1 MSKTALTTCLTGK
14 WRYIYSSFTNRHTLN
29 TLTKRVMFASLG
41 SDWSHSFASFT
52 PVPFAA
58 ASLGQV
64 HEAVLATH
72 VSPTGK
78 EERVAVKVQ
87 FPDVKKSIDSDLS
100 YLTTLLGGFGGVL
113 PKGAFLGRTIEVC

>member
-1 MSKTALTTCLTGK
+1 MS
-14 WRYIYSSFTNRHTLN
+14 S
-29 TLTKRVMFASLG
+29 SLG
-41 SDWSHSFASFT
+41 PSWSTFFASFT

-64 HEAVLATH
+64 HEAVLAAH

-78 EERVAVKVQ
+78 EAHVAVKVQ
-87 FPDVKKSIDSDLS
+87 FPDVKKSIDSDLG

-113 PKGAFLGRTIEVC
+113 PKGAFLGRTIEVCQPTRSVDWA